1 MEKTKPKAPQMSNQN
16 KINQVKQMVQGY
28 KEECQGVSE
37 DAYQRLADFLFNN
50 KFAEPETALEYVV
63 QGQIYKQKGDFD
75 KMFACY
81 NEAIELN
88 SPNAMNN
95 LAFYYESKGD
105 TQNMLKYYEMA
116 ADHGNLTAICNLGHY
131 YKGCN
136 DTENMVKYHKMGA
149 ENGSESCCHELGI
162 HYMDE
167 FIISNDGK
175 DYEQMMKWFKGALDK
190 KYTPSM
196 FNLGDFHAALKMETE
211 AKKYYA
217 MAAKYSVGPSKS
229 LADQK
234 VQRCQLW
241 FASNFKQK
249 FKPY

>member
-1 MEKTKPKAPQMSNQN
+1 MEKVGKNDQDKLNQ
-16 KINQVKQMVQGY
+16 IKQMVRGY
-28 KEECQGVSE
+28 REECQGVSE

-50 KFAEPETALEYVV
+50 KPVEPETALEYVV
-63 QGQIYKQKGDFD
+63 QGQIHKQKNEFD
-75 KMFACY
+75 KMLACY
-81 NEAIELN
+81 TAAIELG

-116 ADHGNLTAICNLGHY
+116 ADKGNLSAICNLGHY
-131 YKGCN
+131 YKSCG
-136 DTENMVKYHKMGA
+136 DVENKIKYHKLGA
-149 ENGSESCCHELGI
+149 KKGSDSCCHELGI

-167 FIISNDGK
+167 FILSNDGK
-175 DYEQMMKWFKGALDK
+175 DYEEMMKWFNIALLRK
-190 KYTPSM
+190 FTPSM
-196 FNLGDFHAALKMETE
+196 FSLGDFHAALKMENE
-211 AKKYYA
+211 AKKYYEL
-217 MAAKYSVGPSKS
+217 AAKHAVGPSKS

-241 FASNFKQK
+241 FASKFNQK